1 MRQTYKIIPIYTA
14 DVSGVCSALYEL
26 GGMTVMHD
34 PSGCNSTYN
43 THDEI
48 RWYDQDSLIY
58 ISGLTE
64 IDAIMGNDEKFLNDI
79 MDAARELKP
88 RFIALAGSPIPYMNG
103 TDFPALAEV
112 LEQELGI
119 PTFSVPTNGMHDYV
133 YGAGL
138 ALEQIARQ
146 FVPAKAVCEEKNI
159 QPHTVNLLGVTPLD
173 FGAYSRA
180 GYMINL
186 VVSSVG
192 LRTAKYLE
200 KEYKMPYVV
209 GTPVG
214 TFTEEIVQALEKKE
228 RYPYKRL
235 REENSDKEQP
245 GSGKNDKE
253 VMLIGEPVTTES
265 LALAIEQKYGI
276 PVHVLC
282 PLQETEDLLFRTSR
296 QVLGEEDMEEALKD
310 ADIIAADPMYRPIC
324 PKKCEF
330 YELPHLAF
338 SGRIYKKKLEKIE
351 DFWKY

>member
-1 MRQTYKIIPIYTA
+1 
-14 DVSGVCSALYEL
+14 
-26 GGMTVMHD
+26 
-34 PSGCNSTYN
+34 
-43 THDEI
+43 
-48 RWYDQDSLIY
+48 
-58 ISGLTE
+58 
-64 IDAIMGNDEKFLNDI
+64 
-79 MDAARELKP
+79 
-88 RFIALAGSPIPYMNG
+88 
-103 TDFPALAEV
+103 
-112 LEQELGI
+112 
-119 PTFSVPTNGMHDYV
+119 
-133 YGAGL
+133 
-138 ALEQIARQ
+138 
-146 FVPAKAVCEEKNI
+146 
-159 QPHTVNLLGVTPLD
+159 
-173 FGAYSRA
+173 
-180 GYMINL
+180 
-186 VVSSVG
+186 
-192 LRTAKYLE
+192 
-200 KEYKMPYVV
+200 MPYVV

-310 ADIIAADPMYRPIC
+310 ADIIAADPLYRPIC

-338 SGRIYKKKLEKIE
+338 SGRIYKKQLEKIE

>member
-1 MRQTYKIIPIYTA
+1 MG
-14 DVSGVCSALYEL
+14 DDLEVLSHALE
-26 GGMTVMHD
+26 
-34 PSGCNSTYN
+34 
-43 THDEI
+43 
-48 RWYDQDSLIY
+48 
-58 ISGLTE
+58 
-64 IDAIMGNDEKFLNDI
+64 
-79 MDAARELKP
+79 
-88 RFIALAGSPIPYMNG
+88 
-103 TDFPALAEV
+103 AEV
-112 LEQELGI
+112 
-119 PTFSVPTNGMHDYV
+119 
-133 YGAGL
+133 
-138 ALEQIARQ
+138 
-146 FVPAKAVCEEKNI
+146 
-159 QPHTVNLLGVTPLD
+159 
-173 FGAYSRA
+173 
-180 GYMINL
+180 NL

-324 PKKCEF
+324 PKNVSSTNFHIWHFPEEF
-330 YELPHLAF
+330 TRKSWKNRRFLEVLKSMITAVHFMSHLM
-338 SGRIYKKKLEKIE
+338 
-351 DFWKY
+351 

>member
-1 MRQTYKIIPIYTA
+1 MG
-14 DVSGVCSALYEL
+14 DDLEVLSHALE
-26 GGMTVMHD
+26 
-34 PSGCNSTYN
+34 
-43 THDEI
+43 
-48 RWYDQDSLIY
+48 
-58 ISGLTE
+58 
-64 IDAIMGNDEKFLNDI
+64 
-79 MDAARELKP
+79 
-88 RFIALAGSPIPYMNG
+88 
-103 TDFPALAEV
+103 AEV
-112 LEQELGI
+112 
-119 PTFSVPTNGMHDYV
+119 
-133 YGAGL
+133 
-138 ALEQIARQ
+138 
-146 FVPAKAVCEEKNI
+146 
-159 QPHTVNLLGVTPLD
+159 
-173 FGAYSRA
+173 
-180 GYMINL
+180 NL

-310 ADIIAADPMYRPIC
+310 ADIIAADPMFQALSVP
-324 PKKCEF
+324 EF
-330 YELPHLAF
+330 FPRKQLQT
-338 SGRIYKKKLEKIE
+338 I
-351 DFWKY
+351 

>member
-1 MRQTYKIIPIYTA
+1 MG
-14 DVSGVCSALYEL
+14 DDLEVLSHALE
-26 GGMTVMHD
+26 
-34 PSGCNSTYN
+34 
-43 THDEI
+43 
-48 RWYDQDSLIY
+48 
-58 ISGLTE
+58 
-64 IDAIMGNDEKFLNDI
+64 
-79 MDAARELKP
+79 
-88 RFIALAGSPIPYMNG
+88 
-103 TDFPALAEV
+103 AEV
-112 LEQELGI
+112 
-119 PTFSVPTNGMHDYV
+119 
-133 YGAGL
+133 
-138 ALEQIARQ
+138 
-146 FVPAKAVCEEKNI
+146 
-159 QPHTVNLLGVTPLD
+159 
-173 FGAYSRA
+173 
-180 GYMINL
+180 NL

-330 YELPHLAF
+330 YELPQLAF